1 MSRKKNRDYVIGK
14 NAYVIIR
21 ELHSWEKDEKTLA
34 VVEKLVHFLISDE
47 PEKNMEDLDKV
58 MIPENLSKK
67 FYDFDIKQ
75 MGELN
80 TSNDI
85 AQ

>member
-47 PEKNMEDLDKV
+47 PEKDMEDLDKV

-67 FYDFDIKQ
+67 FYDFDIKK
-75 MGELN
+75 MGEMN

-85 AQ
+85 VQ